1 MPGENLTRIEAQ
13 ERKAI
18 VDVSN
23 YDITLD
29 VTTGAEV
36 FRSTTIVTFS
46 ATAGASTFIDH
57 LSRTVHSVT
66 LNGESL
72 DVAAVN
78 DGVRIQLDNLAAE
91 NTLEVVSDA
100 EYTNTGEGL
109 HRFVD
114 PVDNEVYLYT
124 QFEVPDSRRVF
135 AVFEQPDLKATFTF
149 TVTAPAAWE
158 VVSNQPTPT
167 PSTSSGNEGGD
178 GASATWSF
186 EPTPILSSY
195 VTALVAGPYAVVR
208 DELTSSDGRV
218 IPLGIFARK

>member
-124 QFEVPDSRRVF
+124 QF
-135 AVFEQPDLKATFTF
+135 
-149 TVTAPAAWE
+149 
-158 VVSNQPTPT
+158 
-167 PSTSSGNEGGD
+167 
-178 GASATWSF
+178 
-186 EPTPILSSY
+186 
-195 VTALVAGPYAVVR
+195 
-208 DELTSSDGRV
+208 
-218 IPLGIFARK
+218 